1 MPVRLTLE
9 QAAAEII
16 FRLIKPLLSKDF
28 TKEQGKW
35 IQLETGLIQRKEKKR
50 GKGEEGLTAWALR
63 QGQVEA
69 PPLEPRKSQDY
80 LEWGDDRRLA

>member
-1 MPVRLTLE
+1 MPVLLTLE

-35 IQLETGLIQRKEKKR
+35 IQLETGLIQRKKMR
-50 GKGEEGLTAWALR
+50 GKVEECLTAWALR
-63 QGQVEA
+63 QVQVEA
-69 PPLEPRKSQDY
+69 PPLEPGKSRNY
-80 LEWGDDRRLA
+80 LEWGDDRTLA

>member
-1 MPVRLTLE
+1 MPVLLTLE

-35 IQLETGLIQRKEKKR
+35 IQLETGLIQRKKMR
-50 GKGEEGLTAWALR
+50 GKVEECLTA
-63 QGQVEA
+63 
-69 PPLEPRKSQDY
+69 
-80 LEWGDDRRLA
+80 